1 MKKIFC
7 TLLVLIAS
15 VVSVYADDALTAQN
29 ITIPKGGTEL
39 LQIDLTNAKP
49 YGAFQFDLVL
59 PSGISATNVLKTSR
73 ITSVEGK
80 ETFTAKVNLTDAAN
94 NVYTIAVYNDN
105 RMEFAG
111 TSGAIIIVS
120 LSDDGSREI
129 GTSGLEGVIKNIALS
144 DIDAHQ
150 TNVADFS
157 FTIEIGENDGRLKF
171 FETSEV
177 LPEFTSGQKYSYTVY
192 RTLKENEWSTICF
205 PFGIPGS
212 QMNIFG
218 EGYQLALFKGYEAQK
233 EGNEITGLTLIF
245 ETASSIEANKPYVIR
260 TKTTITELKVNNR
273 TITSGVS
280 PITNISVWDDEEE
293 EFFDVASLNG
303 TYKANTV
310 IPKNSLFLS
319 GNKFYYSTGKTKM
332 KAFRAYFTLN
342 DVLTEVS
349 SAASRI
355 TMSFEDPTG
364 INEVKAVEDD
374 RYYNLSGQQV
384 KPEKKGLYIQNGKKK
399 IIK

>member
-1 MKKIFC
+1 MKKILC

-15 VVSVYADDALTAQN
+15 VVSANATDALTAQS

-39 LQIDLTNAKP
+39 LEINLTNAKP

-80 ETFTAKVNLTDAAN
+80 ETFTARVNRTDAAN
-94 NVYTIAVYNDN
+94 NVYTVAVYNDN

-111 TSGAIIIVS
+111 TSGAVIIVS
-120 LSDDGSREI
+120 LSDDGSRDV
-129 GTSGLEGVIKNIALS
+129 GTSGLVGVMKNIALS

-150 TNVADFS
+150 TNAADCS

-177 LPEFTSGQKYSYTVY
+177 LPEFKSGQKYSYTVY

-205 PFGIPGS
+205 PFGINES

-218 EGYQLALFKGYEAQK
+218 DNYQLALFKGYEAQK
-233 EGNEITGLTLIF
+233 EGGEITGLKLLF
-245 ETASSIEANKPYVIR
+245 ENATSISANTPYVIKTNTNIDVLNVNER
-260 TKTTITELKVNNR
+260 KITGNVSPVTTIQVYD
-273 TITSGVS
+273 
-280 PITNISVWDDEEE
+280 DDEEE
-293 EFFDVASLNG
+293 FVDAASFIG
-303 TYKANTV
+303 TYTANTV
-310 IPKNSLFLS
+310 IPENSLFLS

-332 KAFRAYFTLN
+332 KGFRAYFTLN

-349 SAASRI
+349 NAATRI

-364 INEVKAVEDD
+364 INEVSVQEDD